1 MAIATNNSTRVNPER
16 GLTKQRFVRAQ
27 EQELYSEWARL
38 IRVTL
43 ERAPSPKAALEELK
57 GTKSRFI

>member
-27 EQELYSEWARL
+27 EQELCSEWARL
-38 IRVTL
+38 RRVTL
-43 ERAPSPKAALEELK
+43 ERGASPKALSEE
-57 GTKSRFI
+57 